1 MTNRKTNS
9 DDDRPSE
16 RSFGLVFAVFF
27 AAIAFLPLIRGGSAR
42 IWALVAAALFLT
54 AAFLAPRLLA
64 PLNVVWFYFGKL
76 LHHITSPILLGLV
89 FYLSV
94 TPIGV
99 LLRVFGKD
107 VLALKKRPEQTSYWI
122 EREPGP
128 APDTLRNQF

>member
-1 MTNRKTNS
+1 MTNRNSTS

-27 AAIAFLPLIRGGSAR
+27 AVIASLPLLHGGSVR
-42 IWALVAAALFLT
+42 IWAVVAAALFLT
-54 AAFLAPRLLA
+54 AAFVAPRLLA
-64 PLNVVWFYFGKL
+64 PLNLVWFYFGKL

-94 TPIGV
+94 TPIGL

-107 VLALKKRPEQTSYWI
+107 VLALKKRPDLPSYWI

-128 APDTLRNQF
+128 PPDTLRNQF